1 MSAPARAFSKDTSS
15 APRFAPL
22 LLGLFV
28 ASGCAALIYEVVWLQ
43 LLQFIIGS
51 TAVSVGLLL
60 GSFMGGM
67 CLGSL
72 ALPRLISPK
81 WHPLRVYATLE
92 LAIGLVGLAVL
103 YALPTVSSLY
113 VGQAGSGVFDIVLRG
128 LLCAACLLPPTMLM
142 GATLPAIARWIEATP
157 RGLSWLGI
165 FYGGNTLGA
174 VAGCLL
180 SGFYLLR
187 VHDMPTATFVAV
199 GLNLAVALISYA
211 LAATLPYQA
220 PTPAASES
228 ISTTPAPAA
237 SNRSVY
243 VTIALSGLCALGAE
257 VVWTRLLAL
266 TLGATVYTF
275 SIILAIFLAG
285 LGLGSSGGAF
295 LARIS
300 KRPRLLLGLCQLGL
314 TFGIAWAAYMLA
326 RVLPYWAPNFS
337 AKVSVWV
344 GFRHDVLRC
353 LCAIFPAAV
362 LWGASFPL
370 ALAAL
375 SDRSRDAGR
384 FTGAIYAANTLGAII
399 GAVLFSL
406 VVIPGLGTQH
416 SQQILIILA
425 GISALI
431 VWSQPTAVATLTR
444 RILAVVVVG
453 AAVMSVAPVPGVL
466 IAYGRSLMDPLQP
479 KDFVIFYGEGLNS
492 SVAVSETDGVR
503 NFHVSGKI
511 EASNLPQDLRLQ
523 RMLGHLPALLHGQ
536 PRSVLIVGCGAGV
549 TAGSFIVHPSV
560 TRIVICELEPLIPK
574 VVARYFAEEN
584 HHLLTDPRVEVVY
597 DDARHYMLTTHEKF
611 DIITSDPI
619 HPWVKGA
626 ASLYTQEYFE
636 LVKKRLNPGG
646 FVTQWVP
653 LYQSSPAVVQSEL
666 ATFFAVFPHGTVW
679 SNDAKG
685 EGYDTVALGQLAP
698 LAVDVDELQLRL
710 KRPDHTAVATSLAG
724 AEFPTAVSL
733 LATYAGQARHL
744 TPWLRDAEIN
754 HDRSLRLQYLAGLE
768 FNAGAG
774 TAIHDAIL
782 RHRVYPAD
790 LFHATGDRELVL
802 RAVLQPAEGAP

>member
-43 LLQFIIGS
+43 LLQFIVGS

-92 LAIGLVGLAVL
+92 LAIGVVGLAVL
-103 YALPTVSSLY
+103 YALPAVSRLY

-128 LLCAACLLPPTMLM
+128 LLCAVCLLPPTMLM

-157 RGLSWLGI
+157 RGLAWLGI

-199 GLNLAVALISYA
+199 GLNLAVALISFA
-211 LAATLPYQA
+211 LAAALPYA
-220 PTPAASES
+220 SPTPAAPE
-228 ISTTPAPAA
+228 PAA
-237 SNRSVY
+237 KSAPTTSNRSVY
-243 VTIALSGLCALGAE
+243 ITIALSGLCALGAE

-275 SIILAIFLAG
+275 SIILAVFLAG
-285 LGLGSSGGAF
+285 LGLGSSGGAV

-300 KRPRLLLGLCQLGL
+300 KRPRLLLGLCQLAL

-326 RVLPYWAPNFS
+326 RVLPFWAPNFS

-344 GFRHDVLRC
+344 GFRQDVLRC
-353 LCAIFPAAV
+353 LCAIFPAAI

-375 SDRSRDAGR
+375 SERGRDAGR
-384 FTGAIYAANTLGAII
+384 FTGAVYAANTLGAII

-416 SQQILIILA
+416 SQQILILLA

-431 VWSQPTAVATLTR
+431 IWSQPTAVATVTR
-444 RILAVVVVG
+444 RVLAVVVVG
-453 AAVMSVAPVPGVL
+453 AAALSVSPVPGVL
-466 IAYGRSLMDPLQP
+466 IAYGRSLMDPQQP
-479 KDFVIFYGEGLNS
+479 KDLVIYHGEGLNS
-492 SVAVSETDGVR
+492 SVAVSETEGIR

-511 EASNLPQDLRLQ
+511 EASNLPQDMRLQ

-549 TAGSFIVHPSV
+549 TAGSFVVHPSV

-584 HHLLTDPRVEVVY
+584 HHLLTDPRVEVIY

-626 ASLYTQEYFE
+626 ASLYTKEYFE

-666 ATFFAVFPHGTVW
+666 ATFFAVFPQGTVW
-679 SNDAKG
+679 SNDTKG
-685 EGYDTVALGQLAP
+685 RGYDTVALGQLAP
-698 LAVDVDELQLRL
+698 LKIDADELQARV
-710 KRPDHTAVATSLAG
+710 KSPAYAHVAASLAG

-733 LATYAGQARHL
+733 LATYAGQASGL
-744 TPWLRDAEIN
+744 APWLRDAEIN
-754 HDRSLRLQYLAGLE
+754 HDKSLRLQYLAGLE
-768 FNAGAG
+768 FNADESV
-774 TAIHDAIL
+774 AIYNAML
-782 RHRVYPAD
+782 RHRVYPEY
-790 LFHATGDRELVL
+790 LLHATGDRELVL
-802 RAVLQPAEGAP
+802 RSLLRPLDVEP